1 MLSLGKILKMS
12 SNDKYS
18 DYSEVLD
25 EENSPFTPK
34 AEKFNGQR
42 FSKQSSKLF
51 NTIIWVLH
59 AIVITIYVVGGI
71 QWHRMVPARCF
82 DSMFPAIT
90 YMGLKK
96 IPDLACTDHANVPV
110 VWQDQTLRTQF
121 INGSFI
127 DPWGR
132 PSPETDA
139 KWDNLLDGIYAL
151 SVKSC
156 ESFPTAHSR
165 VSEETKFLDSSWNH
179 PTHSRRSQK
188 PAAGNGASVP

>member
-12 SNDKYS
+12 FNNKYS

-25 EENSPFTPK
+25 EENNPCTPK
-34 AEKFNGQR
+34 SEKSNGQR
-42 FSKQSSKLF
+42 FSEQSSQLF

-59 AIVITIYVVGGI
+59 AIVITIYIVGGI

-90 YMGLKK
+90 YIGLKK
-96 IPDLACTDHANVPV
+96 IPDLACADHANVPV

-121 INGSFI
+121 INGSFV

-132 PSPETDA
+132 PNPATNA

-151 SVKSC
+151 SLTSP
-156 ESFPTAHSR
+156 ESFPIAHSGAL
-165 VSEETKFLDSSWNH
+165 EETKSLGHSWNH

-188 PAAGNGASVP
+188 PATGNSASVP